1 MDMLREVSPLL
12 VGLVLPPI
20 VMLALRADWS
30 GARKFTVAFLP
41 ALVLGAATSAFAGEM
56 AMGGPD
62 VAIAVMIDTA
72 LVFTSAQLAY
82 RYFWKAALE
91 ARLVRG
97 VHAAEGRQR
106 TR

>member
-1 MDMLREVSPLL
+1 MEMLREVAPLL

-30 GARKFTVAFLP
+30 GAHKFTVALLP
-41 ALVLGAATSAFAGEM
+41 VLVLGVATSAFAGEL
-56 AMGGPD
+56 AAGWPD
-62 VAIAVMIDTA
+62 AAIAVMIDTA
-72 LVFTSAQLAY
+72 LVFTGAQLAY

-97 VHAAEGRQR
+97 VPTAEQR
-106 TR
+106 HHLR

>member
-1 MDMLREVSPLL
+1 MDMLREIAPLL

-30 GARKFTVAFLP
+30 GTRKFTVAFLP
-41 ALVLGAATSAFAGEM
+41 ALALGAATSAFAGEM
-56 AMGGPD
+56 AAGWPD
-62 VAIAVMIDTA
+62 AAIAVMIDTA
-72 LVFTSAQLAY
+72 LVFTGAQLAY

-97 VHAAEGRQR
+97 VRSAEERMR
-106 TR
+106 VR

>member
-1 MDMLREVSPLL
+1 MDMLREIAPLL

-41 ALVLGAATSAFAGEM
+41 ALALGAATSAFAGEL
-56 AMGGPD
+56 AAEWPNAA
-62 VAIAVMIDTA
+62 VAIMIDAA
-72 LVFTSAQLAY
+72 LVFTGAQLAY
-82 RYFWKAALE
+82 RFFWKAALE

-97 VHAAEGRQR
+97 VRTAEERVH